1 MGHRADHRQSLPCGV
16 RVRGRA
22 VHLRSGIGQPALGL
36 PRLRPGREPGYR
48 ELPVGGAQS
57 RHRNKCGRGSL
68 RRLRRWS
75 LWLPTPNGELIN
87 TNSGRCLADP
97 GNGPAG
103 TKLVQEDCYGQAGE
117 VWAIN

>member
-1 MGHRADHRQSLPCGV
+1 VTAEPAEQWSVDGNGFIGQRFCLQ
-16 RVRGRA
+16 VRG
-22 VHLRSGIGQPALGL
+22 
-36 PRLRPGREPGYR
+36 
-48 ELPVGGAQS
+48 
-57 RHRNKCGRGSL
+57 GSL
-68 RRLRRWS
+68 LDGGIVDVDS
-75 LWLPTPNGELIN
+75 CFVASDLWLPTPNGELIN